1 MNSTETS
8 VLGST
13 DALVKEALGKFIYQH
28 TRQDA
33 LSAIDEIVLSYVV
46 SILETL
52 ATESGDDGFDV
63 DQFSEMMSAY
73 LPAFSKINSAAVCEW
88 MFQLASWLAK
98 QQVDGKTVNSFQ
110 KTNTKPEFLLTLES
124 TLRTENKDL
133 NEEISYISSDNTSI
147 CSCSSNASQSED
159 EMKQT
164 HHLSDET
171 ITNLNDQIK
180 LLTEM
185 FPHMCTS
192 EIQHCITA
200 TGGDCQKAAQYLLQR
215 QDNRE
220 MVHKPKLGQQ
230 KSKTGKYMD
239 NFLQDK
245 ELREQILNR
254 YAYIDKDDDAR
265 EHKPVAPKSVSMF
278 LFFKLFYIKF
288 PNYLLIIQEPKKLI
302 RYRDNKIVSVKG
314 ERYSEVKTEES
325 EDMKKTYVTLK
336 PARQYRFH

>member
-1 MNSTETS
+1 MNSTETG

-13 DALVKEALGKFIYQH
+13 DTLVKEALSKFIFQH

-33 LSAIDEIVLSYVV
+33 LSSIDEIVLSYVV
-46 SILETL
+46 GILETL
-52 ATESGDDGFDV
+52 ATETGDDAFDV

-73 LPAFSKINSAAVCEW
+73 LPAFSKINSTAICEW

-98 QQVDGKTVNSFQ
+98 QQDGKTMSSFQ
-110 KTNTKPEFLLTLES
+110 KTNTKPEFLLSLES
-124 TLRTENKDL
+124 AVRTENKDMS
-133 NEEISYISSDNTSI
+133 EEIPYISSDDTSI

-159 EMKQT
+159 EVKQ
-164 HHLSDET
+164 SNQFADET

-185 FPHMCTS
+185 FPHMCTL
-192 EIQHCITA
+192 EIQHCITL
-200 TGGDCQKAAQYLLQR
+200 TGGDCQKAAQLLLQR
-215 QDNRE
+215 QDNGE
-220 MVHKPKLGQQ
+220 VTHKPKLNQQ
-230 KSKTGKYMD
+230 KSKPGKCMD

-265 EHKPVAPKSVSMF
+265 EHKPVAPKS
-278 LFFKLFYIKF
+278 
-288 PNYLLIIQEPKKLI
+288 EPKKLI

>member
-52 ATESGDDGFDV
+52 ATESGDDAFDV

-171 ITNLNDQIK
+171 IPNLNDQIK

-215 QDNRE
+215 QDNGE

-265 EHKPVAPKSVSMF
+265 EHKPVAPKS
-278 LFFKLFYIKF
+278 
-288 PNYLLIIQEPKKLI
+288 EPKKLI